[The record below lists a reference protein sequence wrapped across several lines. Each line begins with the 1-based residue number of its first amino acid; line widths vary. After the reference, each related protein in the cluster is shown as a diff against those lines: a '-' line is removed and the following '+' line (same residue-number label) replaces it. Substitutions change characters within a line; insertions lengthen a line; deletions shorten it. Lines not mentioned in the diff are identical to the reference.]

1 MHTFLR
7 FHFYL
12 VSLVIV
18 FISCDAFNTKVPSSE
33 IKKAT
38 QWSSKDQYP
47 SFPECEGMR
56 GDELITCFSTV
67 VSENIEAYLSA
78 QELQASAPIETTI
91 EVKLMVDK
99 TGMITLDSFD
109 DPDGIASLVTD
120 FETFLNEAVVEL
132 PQAQPALKTNV
143 GTTVNVAL
151 KLPITI
157 VAQPEE

>member
-1 MHTFLR
+1 MQTFLR
-7 FHFYL
+7 FHLYL

-18 FISCDAFNTKVPSSE
+18 FSSCDAFNTKVPSSE

-38 QWSSKDQYP
+38 QWSSKDQFP
-47 SFPECEGMR
+47 SFPECEGMI
-56 GDELITCFSTV
+56 GDELIACFSAV
-67 VSENIEAYLSA
+67 VSENVEAYLSA
-78 QELQASAPIETTI
+78 QELQANTPIETTI
-91 EVKLMVDK
+91 EVKLLVDK

-120 FETFLNEAVVEL
+120 FEAYLNEAIAGL
-132 PQAQPALKTNV
+132 PQAEAAVKTNV
-143 GTTVNVAL
+143 GTSVNVAL